1 LLYLRRY
8 LNPKQEEGHRPMA
21 KKNEKPAEKPNG
33 NGKAAGTPMPLFYKK
48 PIPLDAKEHKDLG
61 LIKNFG
67 LDFTKGVNAVPI
79 NMIEM
84 PQICHFYPIG
94 FAPDKSATPVAI
106 LGLRDNENLFLNA
119 KGNWEADTYIPAY
132 IRRYPFIFSEM
143 PANDQLSLCVDLDKK
158 VIESKGEQPFFDKD
172 GKPSQLAQNALE
184 FCKSYHAAAMQT
196 VQFGQA
202 LEAAGI
208 LVERQAEI
216 NIGGGKKINFA
227 GFRIIDEKKLAE
239 LDDKTFL
246 DWRAKGYIPFLYA
259 HLFSGAQW
267 QRLTRLL
274 NQRLEKEQK

>member
-1 LLYLRRY
+1 
-8 LNPKQEEGHRPMA
+8 MV
-21 KKNEKPAEKPNG
+21 KKNEKPSDKPAEKENG
-33 NGKAAGTPMPLFYKK
+33 EDKAAKTPMPLFYKK
-48 PIPLDAKEHKDLG
+48 PIPLDMKEHKDLG
-61 LIKNFG
+61 LKPNFG
-67 LDFTKGVNAVPI
+67 LKFTRGVNAVPI

-106 LGLRDNENLFLNA
+106 IGLRDNENLFLDA
-119 KGNWEADTYIPAY
+119 KDQWEKDTYIPAY

-143 PANDQLSLCVDLDKK
+143 PDNDQLSLCVDLDKD
-158 VIESKGEQPFFDKD
+158 VIESKGTQPFFDKD
-172 GKPSQLAQNALE
+172 SKPSQLAQNALE
-184 FCKSYHAAAMQT
+184 FCKSYHAAAQQT

-202 LEAAGI
+202 LEKSGI

-216 NIGGGKKINFA
+216 NIGNGKRINFA

-239 LDDKTFL
+239 LDDKTFME
-246 DWRAKGYIPFLYA
+246 WRAKGYLPFLYA

-274 NQRLEKEQK
+274 NEKLAKEK